1 MEKTIAEEQ
10 NTAFGQ
16 WLQKRQM
23 RGYARAF
30 ILAGMELVDEAT
42 ESGALTDVE
51 KLAELGVKNKKHLRK
66 LAKLAKSVEKTK
78 KKKSKGG
85 KKDDL

>member
-1 MEKTIAEEQ
+1 MAKAAAAAREEAILLDQNEAAANAAGDAGASLMEKTIAEEQ

-30 ILAGMELVDEAT
+30 MLAGMEL
-42 ESGALTDVE
+42 L
-51 KLAELGVKNKKHLRK
+51 
-66 LAKLAKSVEKTK
+66 
-78 KKKSKGG
+78 
-85 KKDDL
+85 

>member
-1 MEKTIAEEQ
+1 MAKAAAAAREEAILLDQNEAAANAAGDAGASFMEKTIAEEQ

-30 ILAGMELVDEAT
+30 MLAGMEL
-42 ESGALTDVE
+42 L
-51 KLAELGVKNKKHLRK
+51 
-66 LAKLAKSVEKTK
+66 
-78 KKKSKGG
+78 
-85 KKDDL
+85 